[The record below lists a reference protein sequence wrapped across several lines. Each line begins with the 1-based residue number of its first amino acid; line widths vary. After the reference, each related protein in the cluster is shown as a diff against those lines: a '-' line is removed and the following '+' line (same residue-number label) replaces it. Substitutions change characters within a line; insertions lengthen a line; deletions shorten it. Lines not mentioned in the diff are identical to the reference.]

1 MNFEFRELHV
11 SSLKP
16 PIIEML
22 NKLSFVNL
30 TAFLRPWIL
39 AYFSLFWKWGENC
52 GGFCLFLF
60 FYFPLQLWGLL
71 FPVYILVVNSS

>member
-1 MNFEFRELHV
+1 MNFEFRELHI

-39 AYFSLFWKWGENC
+39 AYFSLFLEVGRELR
-52 GGFCLFLF
+52 GVLFVF
-60 FYFPLQLWGLL
+60 VFLL
-71 FPVYILVVNSS
+71 CDNI